1 MCLVLLA
8 KNVRSDY
15 PLVLA
20 ANRDEFFQRPTASAS
35 FWPDD
40 PEILAGWDEQSGGTW
55 GGITRGGRLAFLTNI
70 RDPRGFRPSA
80 ASRGHLVR
88 SFLQR
93 EESIPGFIQ
102 KLIASAHASNGFN
115 LIFGSG
121 TELFWFASRG
131 KRLCRLE
138 PGIHALS
145 NGSLNEP
152 WPKSVRGAKGMTR
165 LLERPESPGEEELF
179 ALLADTGEAKP
190 EELPETGI
198 GPEWERFLSP
208 VFIRGG
214 IYGTRSQTLVLMD
227 AAGGMRFV
235 ERCFSREDHARG
247 APRVRSAPQAE
258 YDIIPSFLPEAG
270 TSGAGGTLPACPGS
284 TW

>member
-1 MCLVLLA
+1 MCLILLA

-20 ANRDEFFQRPTASAS
+20 ANRDEFFLRPTASAR

-40 PEILAGWDEQSGGTW
+40 PEVLAGRDEQSGGTW

-70 RDPRGFRPSA
+70 RDPQGFRPSA

-121 TELFWFASRG
+121 TELFCFASRG
-131 KRLCRLE
+131 KRLCRLD

-145 NGSLNEP
+145 NGLLNEA
-152 WPKSVRGAKGMTR
+152 WPKSVRGARDLAR
-165 LLERPESPGEEELF
+165 LLKRSHPPGEEELF
-179 ALLADTGEAKP
+179 SLLADTRQASDED
-190 EELPETGI
+190 LPDTGI
-198 GPEWERFLSP
+198 GPEWERFLSSI
-208 VFIRGG
+208 FIRGRE
-214 IYGTRSQTLVLMD
+214 YGTRSQTLILMD

-235 ERCFSREDHARG
+235 ERCFTREDHARG
-247 APRVRSAPQAE
+247 APRVRSAPQTE
-258 YDIIPSFLPEAG
+258 YAIIPSSLPEAG
-270 TSGAGGTLPACPGS
+270 TCGAGGTLPACPGS